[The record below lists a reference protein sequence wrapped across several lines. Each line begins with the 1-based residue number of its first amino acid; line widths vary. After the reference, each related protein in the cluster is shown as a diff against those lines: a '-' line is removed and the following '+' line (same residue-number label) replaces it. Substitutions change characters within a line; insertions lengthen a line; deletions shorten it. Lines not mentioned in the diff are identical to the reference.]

1 MRYWALLQQ
10 ARNQAKSQPAKARE
24 SIAQAM
30 RVNPR
35 GIEARLALADIQAQN
50 GQLDEA
56 QASYRQ
62 VLSVQKDNAQ
72 AVQGL
77 VNVLSQAGQADEA
90 LRLLDTLTPAQQAE
104 MGGGGRLRALRSTQ
118 AAALAE
124 QRGDTRGAQQ
134 ALVQAV
140 KDDPDNVWTRFDL
153 ARLYLKTGEP
163 QKARVL
169 IDSYLKAHPT
179 DVDALYTSA
188 LLSVEMEQWDAAQ
201 AAPRLP

>member
-1 MRYWALLQQ
+1 
-10 ARNQAKSQPAKARE
+10 QPAKARE

-90 LRLLDTLTPAQQAE
+90 LRLLDT
-104 MGGGGRLRALRSTQ
+104 
-118 AAALAE
+118 
-124 QRGDTRGAQQ
+124 
-134 ALVQAV
+134 
-140 KDDPDNVWTRFDL
+140 
-153 ARLYLKTGEP
+153 
-163 QKARVL
+163 
-169 IDSYLKAHPT
+169 
-179 DVDALYTSA
+179 
-188 LLSVEMEQWDAAQ
+188 
-201 AAPRLP
+201 